1 MTKRQMVDFG
11 KLEMAYL
18 DSVRLERSQSEQRQ
32 CLEVIFYWMG
42 KILTDEGRRTAVL
55 KGIAFDAD
63 QRMILSDNLKA
74 EFGFLQIALV
84 SAWQQGNHTEM
95 VEVEI
100 KMREWIDMQLNKAAN
115 KGFKPKMRII
125 PANGGNRK
133 N

>member
-1 MTKRQMVDFG
+1 MTKQQMVDFG

-18 DSVRLERSQSEQRQ
+18 DSVRLERSESEQRQ

-55 KGIAFDAD
+55 KGISFDAD

-74 EFGFLQIALV
+74 EFGFLQIAFV

-100 KMREWIDMQLNKAAN
+100 KMREWIDVQLNKAAN

-125 PANGGNRK
+125 PSDGGNRK
-133 N
+133 K

>member
-1 MTKRQMVDFG
+1 MVDFG